1 MTIDGHAPHV
11 VCLPDEDEGL
21 HRRPGPVEDAEPVER
36 AEPAAPPDLPSLGSQ
51 DELATIRNL
60 VARLSAAHPSL
71 DAGLVEVTVMGAY
84 DAFRQA
90 RVRAYVP
97 ILVERRSRRE
107 LRAASGQAVDDGAV
121 PGTLRAHPGRA
132 KD

>member
-1 MTIDGHAPHV
+1 M
-11 VCLPDEDEGL
+11 

-51 DELATIRNL
+51 DELAAIRNM